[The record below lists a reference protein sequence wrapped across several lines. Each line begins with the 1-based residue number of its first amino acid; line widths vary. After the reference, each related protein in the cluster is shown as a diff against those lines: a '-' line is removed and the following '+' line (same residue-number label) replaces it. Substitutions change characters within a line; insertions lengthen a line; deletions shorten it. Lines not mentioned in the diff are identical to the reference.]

1 MAAKRTM
8 RVFLDFI
15 LMIAAGQASIF
26 ALRGICSDT
35 LAFFIGAGLYAV
47 MGFIRDIYK
56 RGK

>member
-1 MAAKRTM
+1 M